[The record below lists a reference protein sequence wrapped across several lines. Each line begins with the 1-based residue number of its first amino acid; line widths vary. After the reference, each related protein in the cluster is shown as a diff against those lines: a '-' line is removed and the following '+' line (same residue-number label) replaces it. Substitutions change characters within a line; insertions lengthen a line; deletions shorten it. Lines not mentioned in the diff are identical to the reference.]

1 MSPFYPFDIAFV
13 HTSVCLFASLLYFLH
28 HLTNNRTKKA
38 TNMEKVKY
46 HSDMGLEREEVF
58 SSTFFVNE
66 YASSSS
72 KPMKRVGI
80 SGGKGSKMSLLKSR
94 NEISFIQSLS

>member
-1 MSPFYPFDIAFV
+1 
-13 HTSVCLFASLLYFLH
+13 
-28 HLTNNRTKKA
+28 
-38 TNMEKVKY
+38 MEKVKY
-46 HSDMGLEREEVF
+46 HSDMGQEKKFFPEL
-58 SSTFFVNE
+58 FFVNE